1 MILYIFGLMHY
12 IKIVCFNCRNSDNL
26 HRELTV
32 DMNEKLTLSELEED
46 VLLMAYKDAVI
57 LKLPQ
62 EFISVLR
69 QEIHRRNLEVIAD
82 DND

>member
-1 MILYIFGLMHY
+1 MHY

-57 LKLPQ
+57 FKVTARIYFSAKTRNTQEKLR
-62 EFISVLR
+62 SYS
-69 QEIHRRNLEVIAD
+69 
-82 DND
+82 

>member
-1 MILYIFGLMHY
+1 
-12 IKIVCFNCRNSDNL
+12 
-26 HRELTV
+26 
-32 DMNEKLTLSELEED
+32 MNEKLTLSELEED

-62 EFISVLR
+62 EYISTLR

-82 DND
+82 DNDE